1 MMVDFPCLKEK
12 ERRVFQC
19 AKKGCDETNERP
31 ELITQSFMKEKTDC
45 SINLPRFFGKQ
56 YGKGARA
63 GLIERI
69 LQCAKEKN
77 KGKSFPAFRKE
88 EEKRGVRSVRCP
100 KRLPVGNRGG
110 GRSLVWLRRRNADGP
125 RPGKRRGPS
134 RAEGRQFRS
143 AVSRNTAESTSAL
156 PAQPEKEKFSCQNS
170 QTQKV
175 ASTGS
180 MLPMIAAFT

>member
-1 MMVDFPCLKEK
+1 MMVDFPCLKEN

-19 AKKGCDETNERP
+19 AKKGCDGTNERP

-45 SINLPRFFGKQ
+45 SINLPRFFGKR

-77 KGKSFPAFRKE
+77 KGKSFPAFRRE
-88 EEKRGVRSVRCP
+88 EEKRGVRSARCP

-110 GRSLVWLRRRNADGP
+110 GRWYGFGVGTRTARVPERGAG
-125 RPGKRRGPS
+125 RRGRRGVS
-134 RAEGRQFRS
+134 SGRR
-143 AVSRNTAESTSAL
+143 
-156 PAQPEKEKFSCQNS
+156 
-170 QTQKV
+170 
-175 ASTGS
+175 
-180 MLPMIAAFT
+180 